1 MASLQER
8 VRLAIERDA
17 LVPPGS
23 RVVAAVSGGSDSVA
37 LLLLLLDVAG
47 ACAFT
52 VAGVAHVNH
61 GLRGAASDRD
71 EAFCRALSAKLGVA
85 FEVRRR
91 DVARL
96 AHDGR
101 VSREVAARH
110 ARYECLAEMAERLT
124 ADVIATG
131 HTRDDQAETFLLRLL
146 RGAGASGLS
155 GIRPRLGHVVRPL
168 LDIRRHELLAEL
180 AGRRQ
185 AYRTDSTN
193 RDVRVPRNWVRHRL
207 LPMLARQLNADVVEV
222 LARDA
227 AVLRDEAA
235 LLDQLSQETAS
246 RLIEQARDGAVS
258 LDARGLADLAPAL
271 ARRVVRLALD
281 RQAPSRF
288 RGFDH
293 VEQVLAVARA
303 DRGRPA
309 ADLPGVRVERNRASV
324 VLYNRGH
331 GSRPTA
337 AAFRYELAVP
347 GRTDVPECGCAI
359 DVRREIHAP
368 GQPVTSQTLGD
379 DRERAII
386 DAAAA
391 GAGLA
396 VRSRRPGDWIR
407 PLGLRGSTK
416 LQDVLVN
423 RKVPRSERDRV
434 PLVVDAHDDILW
446 VAGHVV
452 SQDARVTDRTRSVV
466 VLKRIQYEEEGDEA

>member
-1 MASLQER
+1 MASLQDR

-17 LVPPGS
+17 LMPPGS

-47 ACAFT
+47 GCGFT
-52 VAGVAHVNH
+52 VAGLAHVNH

-71 EAFCRALSAKLGVA
+71 EAFCRALAARLGVA
-85 FEVRRR
+85 FEARRR

-96 AHDGR
+96 AADGR
-101 VSREVAARH
+101 VSIEVAARH
-110 ARYECLAEMAERLT
+110 ARYECLAEMAATLE
-124 ADVIATG
+124 ADTIATG

-155 GIRPRLGHVVRPL
+155 GIRPRRGRVVRPL
-168 LDIRRHELLAEL
+168 LDIRRNELLAEL

-193 RDVRVPRNWVRHRL
+193 RDVRIPRNWVRHRL
-207 LPMLARQLNADVVEV
+207 LPMLARHLNADIVEV

-227 AVLRDEAA
+227 AVLGDEAA
-235 LLDQLSQETAS
+235 LLDGLGQEAAS
-246 RLIEQARDGAVS
+246 RVIERAGDGAIS
-258 LDARGLADLAPAL
+258 LAAHGLSALGPAL
-271 ARRVVRLALD
+271 ARRVVREALD
-281 RQAPSRF
+281 RMEPARF

-293 VEQVLAVARA
+293 IEQVLAVARA
-303 DRGRPA
+303 DRSRAA
-309 ADLPGVRVERNRASV
+309 ADLPGVRVERNGASV
-324 VLYNRGH
+324 VLYKRGVA
-331 GSRPTA
+331 SRPA
-337 AAFRYELAVP
+337 PSAFRSELAVP
-347 GRTDVPECGCAI
+347 GRTTVPECACVI
-359 DVRREIHAP
+359 EVRQKDRAFRELVAR
-368 GQPVTSQTLGD
+368 QALGG
-379 DRERAII
+379 DRDIAII

-391 GAGLA
+391 AAGLA

-407 PLGLRGSTK
+407 PLGLRGRTK

-423 RKVPRSERDRV
+423 RKVPRHERDRV
-434 PLVVDAHDDILW
+434 PLVVDARDRILW

-466 VLKRIQYEEEGDEA
+466 VLKHIHCGEEGDEA